1 MPPGEEGR
9 WLRLR
14 QLLGA
19 AEDGPIT
26 VDEASILAWSPADR
40 TRHLSDAQQL
50 DLDGVLLR
58 LTRLGAFATGGDGQR
73 HVTPLVRH
81 RIEVGDA
88 RPARAKLRRYSILE
102 LETLWKEVD
111 KLLRKGVIEPASSPW
126 NSPLL
131 LGPKPDGRLRVVQ
144 DLRAV
149 NRAVMK
155 HGNGMDGYPLPRPA
169 EMHQAL
175 DRAVYFT
182 TADALDGFWQVEL
195 DQESRPIT
203 AFQTRWGQFQWRV
216 GTMGLMRM
224 PATFQR
230 LMELAIGHDALWAY
244 ALAYVDD
251 VLVFSRTF
259 DEHIVQVE
267 RVFTRL
273 AQAGVVLKPSKC
285 HFAQLQVRF
294 LGHVVHGNGRG
305 VDPAK
310 VEAVNRLRP
319 PRTVAEVRSYLQM
332 ASYYREYIPRFSDI
346 AEPLNAVLRKDG
358 ANELGDNVT
367 AAWTLLCEA
376 LRSAPLLAHPDYEGI
391 RSGVTKLVLQ
401 TDASDVGLDGV
412 LSQRRSDG
420 KEQPVAYYSRSL
432 KRAERNYSV
441 YDRKALA
448 AVESILHFRP
458 LLHNG
463 RTFHAGNGP
472 FGAAVPPQ
480 PRQRAAH

>member
-1 MPPGEEGR
+1 
-9 WLRLR
+9 
-14 QLLGA
+14 
-19 AEDGPIT
+19 
-26 VDEASILAWSPADR
+26 
-40 TRHLSDAQQL
+40 
-50 DLDGVLLR
+50 
-58 LTRLGAFATGGDGQR
+58 
-73 HVTPLVRH
+73 
-81 RIEVGDA
+81 
-88 RPARAKLRRYSILE
+88 
-102 LETLWKEVD
+102 
-111 KLLRKGVIEPASSPW
+111 
-126 NSPLL
+126 
-131 LGPKPDGRLRVVQ
+131 
-144 DLRAV
+144 
-149 NRAVMK
+149 
-155 HGNGMDGYPLPRPA
+155 
-169 EMHQAL
+169 
-175 DRAVYFT
+175 
-182 TADALDGFWQVEL
+182 
-195 DQESRPIT
+195 
-203 AFQTRWGQFQWRV
+203 
-216 GTMGLMRM
+216 MRS
-224 PATFQR
+224 
-230 LMELAIGHDALWAY
+230 WAY

-259 DEHIVQVE
+259 DEHMVQVE

-401 TDASDVGLDGV
+401 TDASDVGLGGV

-432 KRAERNYSV
+432 KRPERNYSV
-441 YDRKALA
+441 YDREALA

-463 RTFHAGNGP
+463 HP
-472 FGAAVPPQ
+472 FT
-480 PRQRAAH
+480 